1 MVNIT
6 RLKNTIN
13 DSGMTMTAIA
23 NKSGILKE
31 TLYNRFRGVGEFTAS
46 EILALSDVLSITN
59 EEREKIFFDREGE

>member
-59 EEREKIFFDREGE
+59 EERERIFFDREGE